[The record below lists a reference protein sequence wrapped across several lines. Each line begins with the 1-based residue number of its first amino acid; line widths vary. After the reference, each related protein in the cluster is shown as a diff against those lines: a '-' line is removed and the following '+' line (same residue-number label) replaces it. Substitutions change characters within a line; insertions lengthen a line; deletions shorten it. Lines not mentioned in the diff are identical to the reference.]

1 MAPLCKTPG
10 SHDHHETGV
19 EITAT
24 HQLSCPLQRFSLA
37 LTYIFINIP
46 VKVRVDFF
54 PSLKKKEILAI
65 SP

>member
-10 SHDHHETGV
+10 SHDHHKTGV

-24 HQLSCPLQRFSLA
+24 HQVSCPLQRFSLA
-37 LTYIFINIP
+37 LTYIFINIL

-54 PSLKKKEILAI
+54 PL
-65 SP
+65 P